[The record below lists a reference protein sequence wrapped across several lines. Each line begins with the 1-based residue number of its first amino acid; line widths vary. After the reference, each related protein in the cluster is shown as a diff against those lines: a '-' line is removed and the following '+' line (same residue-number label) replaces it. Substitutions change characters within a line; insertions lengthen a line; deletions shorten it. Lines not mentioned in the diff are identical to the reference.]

1 MFHAEPSNTFT
12 PFASRLQIF
21 WVINQ
26 LTAAVDNVVSVCAC
40 SAISVSIG
48 QFGASTSPP
57 SQQQQ
62 QQQQLA
68 SPDSD
73 GGGPTDWC
81 LPHFVDDCPGQ
92 RGSNLLFG
100 CLSAANGAVLKNAF
114 VIVQFNQF
122 QQIIGVY
129 TLQAPSDSCK
139 VNMKQPDFSFVVV

>member
-1 MFHAEPSNTFT
+1 LQLDI
-12 PFASRLQIF
+12 FAS
-21 WVINQ
+21 
-26 LTAAVDNVVSVCAC
+26 
-40 SAISVSIG
+40 SAISVSVG
-48 QFGASTSPP
+48 QFGTSTSPP
-57 SQQQQ
+57 S

-129 TLQAPSDSCK
+129 TLQAPSDLCK
-139 VNMKQPDFSFVVV
+139 VNLKQVHLNLFAFLLILLNCTPMHDIYKSRREDQQAGSTM